1 MRSTDE
7 ILGIGS
13 AGDIFENSN
22 ETSELPPRRSATRKK
37 KGHLCAVLSAIH
49 NKSSE
54 LRCFSRSFY
63 IREKADTTT
72 YHTTDPKQQTVQT
85 DTMLRV
91 GASRT
96 TTPFRRLAK
105 GTVQVVGGS
114 ALLGAA
120 GVAVYTSTE
129 RGRGLRREL
138 RFWYGVAPVVMD
150 YYWHFASS
158 SPYVKFQRY
167 LLDRR
172 QASTTSTETGN
183 ETSTDTDEASQAF
196 KQKQTQKLQDMH
208 QKHAPDILRVLLDL
222 KGLYVKLGQ
231 VLSVS
236 ALPVPDAYREKF
248 RTLQSDVPGWETF
261 EDNVKPVLEREFK
274 RPVEE
279 LFSYVDPIP
288 CGAASIGQAHKAVLL
303 NDSKDQVI
311 VKVQYPDAS
320 WQVPA
325 DIECVGQFLRVCVFF
340 GVLDES
346 RAKLSFEEFSRQ
358 FLSELDYDQE
368 RRNLQDIYQ
377 STLDPKAPYQRR
389 GVVVPHV
396 YPEFCTS
403 KIITM
408 SYLPGPKLE
417 EEARR
422 RLEALGIDTK
432 NGLRGVLRAPT
443 NPNTKPIDENSVD
456 QPIETA
462 SFRTR
467 VARLGSKL
475 VSIDSLLGSM
485 RWGSQL
491 MLYATAATVKSIQIV
506 QSIPLAGSILV
517 PTGLQNWAKEHSTA
531 LQQAKRLSLTKEW
544 IDALFEVH
552 GHQIFNLGC
561 FNADAHPGNILV
573 IDDENGLN
581 GRPKLGLIDFGQCK
595 RLTRQEQA
603 QVARLLVAVANNE
616 TDETIA
622 AAFRAMGVVTK
633 NDNTEF
639 LAKFAKLMFGPLQSY
654 HLDRSWHMALHKQD
668 AMTYFPNQL
677 SMVYRTSM
685 LLRGLAISLQLNP
698 SVGDLWKAH
707 AQEAINRFDSSTAL
721 REDVTTSTQ
730 QPTRRLL
737 RRMTTQ
743 AVVEELEKRVIQQK

>member
-1 MRSTDE
+1 
-7 ILGIGS
+7 
-13 AGDIFENSN
+13 
-22 ETSELPPRRSATRKK
+22 
-37 KGHLCAVLSAIH
+37 
-49 NKSSE
+49 
-54 LRCFSRSFY
+54 
-63 IREKADTTT
+63 
-72 YHTTDPKQQTVQT
+72 
-85 DTMLRV
+85 MLRI

-96 TTPFRRLAK
+96 TTPLRRLAK
-105 GTVQVVGGS
+105 GTVQVVAGS
-114 ALLGAA
+114 ALLGIA
-120 GVAVYTSTE
+120 GVAAYTNTE
-129 RGRGLRREL
+129 QGRGLRREL

-158 SPYVKFQRY
+158 SPYVRYQRY
-167 LLDRR
+167 LLDR
-172 QASTTSTETGN
+172 QQGGTSSTGTDSEAS
-183 ETSTDTDEASQAF
+183 DEASQAS
-196 KQKQTQKLQDMH
+196 KQKRIKKLQDMH
-208 QKHAPDILRVLLDL
+208 QKHAPDILNVFIEL

-236 ALPVPDAYREKF
+236 ALPLPDAYREKF

-261 EDNVKPVLEREFK
+261 EDKVKPVLEREFQ

-311 VKVQYPDAS
+311 VKIQYPDAA

-325 DIECVGQFLRVCVFF
+325 DIECVGQFLQLCVFF
-340 GVLDES
+340 GVVDES
-346 RAKLSFEEFSRQ
+346 ASKLSFEEFSRQ

-396 YPEFCTS
+396 YPELCTS

-432 NGLRGVLRAPT
+432 KGLRGALKART
-443 NPNTKPIDENSVD
+443 IPNSKPVDENTAD
-456 QPIETA
+456 QPVETA
-462 SFRTR
+462 TSFGTR
-467 VARLGSKL
+467 IARLGAKL
-475 VSIDSLLGSM
+475 VSIDSLLGSV
-485 RWGSQL
+485 RLGSQL
-491 MLYATAATVKSIQIV
+491 MLYATAATVKSIQVV
-506 QSIPLAGSILV
+506 QSIPLAGSILI
-517 PTGLQNWAKEHSTA
+517 PTGLQKWAKEHGTA

-544 IDALFEVH
+544 IDALFDVH

-573 IDDENGLN
+573 IDDDNGLN
-581 GRPKLGLIDFGQCK
+581 RRPKLGLIDFGQCK
-595 RLTRQEQA
+595 RLTRQERA

-616 TDETIA
+616 TDDTIA
-622 AAFRAMGVVTK
+622 AAFRDLGVRTK

-654 HLDRSWHMALHKQD
+654 HLDHSWHRALHKQD
-668 AMTYFPNQL
+668 AVTYFPNQL

-685 LLRGLAISLQLNP
+685 LLRGLAVSLQLNP

-707 AQEAINRFDSSTAL
+707 AQEAIDRFDSSAAL
-721 REDVTTSTQ
+721 TEDVSTTSSQKSTK
-730 QPTRRLL
+730 RRVL

-743 AVVEELEKRVIQQK
+743 AMVEELEKRVIQQK

>member
-1 MRSTDE
+1 M
-7 ILGIGS
+7 
-13 AGDIFENSN
+13 F
-22 ETSELPPRRSATRKK
+22 
-37 KGHLCAVLSAIH
+37 
-49 NKSSE
+49 
-54 LRCFSRSFY
+54 
-63 IREKADTTT
+63 
-72 YHTTDPKQQTVQT
+72 
-85 DTMLRV
+85 
-91 GASRT
+91 
-96 TTPFRRLAK
+96 RLARR
-105 GTVQVVGGS
+105 TVQVVGGG
-114 ALLGAA
+114 AILGAS
-120 GVAVYTSTE
+120 GIAVYTNTE
-129 RGRGLRREL
+129 QGRGLRREL
-138 RFWYGVAPVVMD
+138 RFWYGVTPVVMD
-150 YYWHFASS
+150 YYWHFSSS
-158 SPYVKFQRY
+158 SPYVKYQRY
-167 LLDRR
+167 LLDRE
-172 QASTTSTETGN
+172 QGGTSSTATGN
-183 ETSTDTDEASQAF
+183 ETRTDTDEESQLC
-196 KQKQTQKLQDMH
+196 KQQQQRQQKLHDMH
-208 QKHAPDILRVLLDL
+208 QKHAPDILNVLLEL

-261 EDNVKPVLEREFK
+261 DDKVKPVLEREFK

-311 VKVQYPDAS
+311 VKIQYPDAA

-325 DIECVGQFLRVCVFF
+325 DIECVGQFLQLCVFF
-340 GVLDES
+340 GVVDES
-346 RAKLSFEEFSRQ
+346 AAKLSFEEFSRQ

-377 STLDPKAPYQRR
+377 SSLDPKAPYQRL

-396 YPEFCTS
+396 YPELCTS
-403 KIITM
+403 KVITM

-432 NGLRGVLRAPT
+432 KGLRGVFKTPV
-443 NPNTKPIDENSVD
+443 NSNTKPIEENTTV

-462 SFRTR
+462 NFR
-467 VARLGSKL
+467 ARIASLGSKL
-475 VSIDSLLGSM
+475 VSIDSLLGSA
-485 RWGSQL
+485 RLGSQL
-491 MLYATAATVKSIQIV
+491 ILYAIAATVKSIQLI
-506 QSIPLAGSILV
+506 QSIPFAGSIVV
-517 PTGLQNWAKEHSTA
+517 PIGLQKWAKEHSTA

-552 GHQIFNLGC
+552 GHQIFDLGC

-573 IDDENGLN
+573 IDDDNALN

-603 QVARLLVAVANNE
+603 QVARLLVAVANHE
-616 TDETIA
+616 TDDDIA
-622 AAFRAMGVVTK
+622 TAFRALGVQTK

-639 LAKFAKLMFGPLQSY
+639 IAKFAKLMFGPLQSY
-654 HLDRSWHMALHKQD
+654 HLDHSWHRALHKQD
-668 AMTYFPNQL
+668 TVTYFPNQL

-685 LLRGLAISLQLNP
+685 LLRGLALSLQLNP
-698 SVGDLWKAH
+698 SVCDLWKAR
-707 AQEAINRFDSSTAL
+707 AQEAIDRFDKSTSL
-721 REDVTTSTQ
+721 NEDVTTTSSQ
-730 QPTRRLL
+730 KPTKRRML